1 MANLDGKKILSVLF
15 YIFFVILLIVL
26 TFLLV
31 TWLLQKGEV
40 LRPPQS
46 SEEFPPGPLTTFP
59 QPPEFIEIG
68 DYYFSGPWA
77 LEALGDISLSSNRD
91 LFVLFAVLCKRNEE
105 YDIIYFGGTE
115 QKNVDYECWMENCN
129 QEVQNLY
136 VAVFLS
142 SSDPV
147 KIKNNLNRRLDPIC
161 SSVEQVL

>member
-1 MANLDGKKILSVLF
+1 MANFDGKKILSVFL

-40 LRPPQS
+40 LRPPLP

-68 DYYFSGPWA
+68 DYYFSGPWT
-77 LEALGDISLSSNRD
+77 LETLENASTPISRD
-91 LFVLFAVLCKRNEE
+91 LFVLFAILCKRNEE
-105 YDIIYFGGTE
+105 YDIMYIGGTE
-115 QKNVDYECWMENCN
+115 QKDVDYECWMENCN

-136 VAVFLS
+136 FAVFLS

-147 KIKNNLNRRLDPIC
+147 KIKDNLNRRLNPIC
-161 SSVEQVL
+161 SSVE